1 MSATSPGPPP
11 DVRRVLDAA
20 LEAGPDRCALVGRDR
35 RYTYAELDA
44 EADAAAAALGD
55 LGVRRGD
62 RVAASLPNDTA
73 VVVAFHAVMRLGAVW
88 VGLNQLL
95 APPELVGLVEDSGA
109 RVFLCDSPE
118 HLGRAPSCLEH
129 VVTTAGAGTA
139 GIDWSEVVDAARG
152 GPVPR
157 PVLDPDAPAAI
168 AYTSGTTGRP
178 KGVVHSQAGLLLPG
192 ASLVAAR
199 GYTPDLC
206 KGDCLS
212 LTILNLLVLS
222 TLLVSQAQG
231 TCVVMDAKDAP
242 GIAGW
247 IRTEGVN
254 TWNGVPTMLY
264 DLVHD
269 DSVTGEDLASLQE
282 VWSGG
287 APCPEGLRRSFEEK
301 FGRRPLTTYGLT
313 EAPTVVTIEDP
324 RAPGPPGSSGRPL
337 PHLKVTV
344 VDDDGHEAPAGAGGE
359 ICIGPP
365 DDPGWAAR
373 FRTMVGYWHTP
384 DDVPSAARHGLLHTG
399 DVGQLDGDGNLF
411 VVDRMQLVIVRGG
424 AKVYPAEVEAVLM
437 GAEGVR
443 GCAVLGVADERLG
456 ERVVAVLEVDDGFC
470 APGPVDDPQVA
481 LRRYCS
487 ERLARYKVPDR
498 FVFHRSL
505 PRNAMGKV
513 RRDLLAELVR

>member
-1 MSATSPGPPP
+1 VSVRSPGPPP
-11 DVRRVLDAA
+11 DIRHVLDAA
-20 LEAGPDRCALVGRDR
+20 LDAAPDRCALIGRDR
-35 RYTYAELDA
+35 RFTYAELDA
-44 EADAAAAALGD
+44 ESDAAAAALCA
-55 LGVRRGD
+55 LGVGQGD

-95 APPELVGLVEDSGA
+95 PPSEMADLVEDSGA
-109 RVFLCDSPE
+109 RVFLCDSPQR
-118 HLGRAPSCLEH
+118 LGRAPSCLEH
-129 VVTTAGAGTA
+129 VVVTGGDPEGIAWAGL
-139 GIDWSEVVDAARG
+139 VDAHRG

-157 PVLDPDAPAAI
+157 PELDPDAPAAI

-199 GYTPDLC
+199 GYTTDLF

-231 TCVVMDAKDAP
+231 TCVVMDSKDAP
-242 GIAGW
+242 GIARW
-247 IRTEGVN
+247 ISSEGVN

-269 DSVTGEDLASLQE
+269 ESVEPGSLASLRE

-287 APCPEGLRRSFEEK
+287 APCPEGLREAFEEK
-301 FGRRPLTTYGLT
+301 FGHRPLTTYGLT
-313 EAPTVVTIEDP
+313 EAPTVVTIEDQ
-324 RAPGPPGSSGRPL
+324 RSPGPPGSSGRPL

-344 VDDDGHEAPAGAGGE
+344 LDDVGHEVPSGENGE
-359 ICIGPP
+359 ICVGPP
-365 DDPGWAAR
+365 DDREWAAR
-373 FRTMVGYWHTP
+373 FRTMVGYWRP
-384 DDVPSAARHGLLHTG
+384 DDAPSERRDGLLHTG
-399 DVGQLDGDGNLF
+399 DVGHLDADANLF
-411 VVDRMQLVIVRGG
+411 VVDRKQLVILRGG
-424 AKVYPAEVEAVLM
+424 ANVYPAEVEAVLLT
-437 GAEGVR
+437 ADGVR
-443 GCAVLGVADERLG
+443 GCAVFGVADERLG
-456 ERVVAVLEVDDGFC
+456 EKVVAVLEVDDDFR
-470 APGPVDDPQVA
+470 APGPTADQQDA
-481 LRRYCS
+481 LRRYCT

-498 FVFHRSL
+498 FVFHRPL

-513 RRDLLAELVR
+513 RRDLLAQLVR